1 MYLLIYKG
9 FCNRGFVLLFVSPGY
24 YSRGK
29 CWLEVGL
36 SGMMRVRYLVVRV
49 VCGEGPVIWVRGLGN
64 RVWLCHHRMVCW
76 SYCES
81 R

>member
-1 MYLLIYKG
+1 M
-9 FCNRGFVLLFVSPGY
+9 LLFVSPCH

-36 SGMMRVRYLVVRV
+36 TGMGRVRYLVVRV
-49 VCGEGPVIWVRGLGN
+49 VCGEGPVIRVRGLGSC
-64 RVWLCHHRMVCW
+64 VWLCHHRMVCW